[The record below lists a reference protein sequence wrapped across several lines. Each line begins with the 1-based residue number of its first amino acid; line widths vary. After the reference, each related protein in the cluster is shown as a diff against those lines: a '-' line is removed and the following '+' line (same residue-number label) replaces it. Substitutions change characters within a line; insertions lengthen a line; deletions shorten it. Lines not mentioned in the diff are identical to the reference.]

1 MARGWRRSTATMP
14 VGRAAMPE
22 PDALNEL
29 SSAWTEAL
37 LESPNVVAAAEF
49 QSPNLGSNRGG
60 KPTLYR

>member
-1 MARGWRRSTATMP
+1 MP